1 MHPLRTPDVNYH
13 NNLQKI
19 GGTMRKVVL
28 AGGTGFVG
36 QYVERKFKDQGYEV
50 IIISRQPQHVN
61 WSNHAAIVHALE
73 DAEMVVN
80 LAGKSV
86 NCRYTEANK
95 REIFDSRMET
105 TEALGAAILNCD
117 TPPPL
122 WINASTSTI
131 YRHAE
136 DRPMTEANGEFG
148 KGFSVEVG
156 KAWEQALFSFNLPTT
171 RQVALRLSI
180 VLGKDGGVM
189 TPYENMVR
197 FGLGG
202 KQGNGN
208 QIFSWIHIE
217 DVYRIIVYIRD
228 NDAISGVINTTSPEP
243 VTNRELM
250 QELRK
255 AMNRKI
261 GLPAA
266 EWMLSIG
273 GRIIGTEPE
282 LILKSRWILPERLE
296 QAGFRFAYP
305 TLDRALENILNKS
318 NK

>member
-1 MHPLRTPDVNYH
+1 MK
-13 NNLQKI
+13 KI
-19 GGTMRKVVL
+19 VL

-36 QYVERKFKDQGYEV
+36 QYLEQKFIDQGYEV
-50 IIISRQPQHVN
+50 IIVSRQSGHLN
-61 WSNHAAIVHALE
+61 WSNHTGIVHALE
-73 DAEMVVN
+73 GAEMLVN

-105 TEALGAAILNCD
+105 TEALGTAILNCD
-117 TPPPL
+117 NPPPL
-122 WINASTSTI
+122 WINSSTATI

-136 DRPMTEANGEFG
+136 DRPMTEASGEFG
-148 KGFSVEVG
+148 SGFSVEVG

-202 KQGNGN
+202 KQGNGK
-208 QIFSWIHIE
+208 QMFSWIHLE
-217 DVYRIIVYIRD
+217 DVYRIILFVRD
-228 NDAISGVINTTSPEP
+228 HDQISGVLNTTSPEP

-250 QELRK
+250 KQLRM
-255 AMNRKI
+255 AMNRKV
-261 GLPAA
+261 GLPAT
-266 EWMLSIG
+266 EWMLNMG
-273 GRIIGTEPE
+273 AVVIGTEPE

-296 QAGFRFAYP
+296 QFNFHFNYP
-305 TLDRALENILNKS
+305 TIDKALGNILNQQ